1 MNLTYATVPCC
12 LMFLFPNPF
21 AAAASAA
28 ENEDDDL
35 KYLSYAVVT
44 ACSFIYDDSMSQTGW
59 SWCSCN
65 LSHPLLTMQKKR
77 RDREKRQA
85 DVAKSYLKKSLVE
98 VCRSV
103 DT

>member
-44 ACSFIYDDSMSQTGW
+44 ACSFIYDDSMSQTGYGHGAHVTCHTH
-59 SWCSCN
+59 CSQCRKN
-65 LSHPLLTMQKKR
+65 VAT
-77 RDREKRQA
+77 
-85 DVAKSYLKKSLVE
+85 AKSVRPTS
-98 VCRSV
+98 RSR
-103 DT
+103 T